1 MAETQDRSYRPIW
14 WALVVIAA
22 LALSA
27 WTYVATK
34 RSNNAGQHAEATGA
48 GVGTAYNPATGAVV
62 GAGATPGAL
71 GTDGP
76 PPPVVAPEVVTPPAP
91 GPSGAGPS
99 R

>member
-14 WALVVIAA
+14 WALVIIAF
-22 LALSA
+22 LALCA
-27 WTYVATK
+27 WTYVATQ
-34 RSNNAGQHAEATGA
+34 RSNTAVQRAEATGA

-71 GTDGP
+71 GTNGP
-76 PPPVVAPEVVTPPAP
+76 PPPVVAPQVVTPPAP
-91 GPSGAGPS
+91 GASGAAPS